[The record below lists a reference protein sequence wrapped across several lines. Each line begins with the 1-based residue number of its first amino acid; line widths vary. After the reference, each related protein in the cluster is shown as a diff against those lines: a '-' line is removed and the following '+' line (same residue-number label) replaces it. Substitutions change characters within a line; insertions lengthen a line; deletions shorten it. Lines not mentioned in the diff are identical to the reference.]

1 MVRARRLIGAAFA
14 ALMLVGCSEPVAEHA
29 GNPDSL
35 WTIERWKAEGTSA
48 VLIDVSRD
56 AAYAEGHLPGAHQL
70 WRTDIESTE
79 YPYSGMAASRAQLSF
94 LMDSLG
100 VAPGQQVVIY
110 DGVGGCDAARLWW
123 LLRLYGHPQVALL
136 DGGARAW
143 TLGGDALSVV
153 TPVPGAPVG
162 FEFVGEPDASLLANV
177 EDVRNAAAQGVVL
190 LDTRTDDEYTG
201 RRMKSGAVRAG
212 RIPQSLHY
220 NWGNAVDLTG
230 SGCMKSVADL
240 KWDLTSAGV
249 QPDAQIITYC
259 HTGVRS
265 AHTTFVLRE
274 LLGYE
279 HVSNYDGSWTQWSHF
294 EELPIVADQPVN
306 PAL

>member
-1 MVRARRLIGAAFA
+1 MA
-14 ALMLVGCSEPVAEHA
+14 CSAPVAEQRGH
-29 GNPDSL
+29 PDSL
-35 WTIERWKAEGTSA
+35 WSIERWKAEGTTA

-56 AAYAEGHLPGAHQL
+56 AAYAEGHLPGAHQI
-70 WRTDIESTE
+70 WRTDIESTDFD
-79 YPYSGMAASRAQLSF
+79 YGGMAASQARMAA

-100 VAPGQQVVIY
+100 VAPGQQIVIY

-123 LLRLYGHPQVALL
+123 LLKLYGHPQVALL
-136 DGGARAW
+136 DGGARTW
-143 TLGGDALSVV
+143 TLGGDALS
-153 TPVPGAPVG
+153 TESPAPGPRSG
-162 FEFVGEPDASLLANV
+162 FRFVGVPDASLLAGV
-177 EDVRNAAAQGVVL
+177 DDVRNAASQGVVL
-190 LDTRTDDEYTG
+190 LDTRTDDEHTG

-220 NWGNAVDLTG
+220 NWGNAVDLNGTG
-230 SGCMKSVADL
+230 CIKSLADL
-240 KWDLTSAGV
+240 EWDLRTAGIEF
-249 QPDAQIITYC
+249 DAPIITYC

-279 HVSNYDGSWTQWSHF
+279 HVANYDGSWTEWSHF
-294 EELPIVADQPVN
+294 KDLPIVADQPVN

>member
-1 MVRARRLIGAAFA
+1 MVRARRLIGTAIAAS
-14 ALMLVGCSEPVAEHA
+14 LLLGCSELAEERTPHS
-29 GNPDSL
+29 DSL
-35 WTIERWKAEGTSA
+35 WSIERWKAEGTAA

-56 AAYAEGHLPGAHQL
+56 ADYAQGHLPDAHQL
-70 WRTDIESTE
+70 WRTDIESTD
-79 YPYSGMAASRAQLSF
+79 YPYGGMAASREHLLE

-100 VAPGQQVVIY
+100 VAPGQQVVLY

-123 LLRLYGHPQVALL
+123 LLKLFGHPKVALL

-143 TLGGDALSVV
+143 TLGGDALSVE
-153 TPVPGAPVG
+153 VPSPGPSSG
-162 FEFVGEPDASLLANV
+162 FQFVGQPDASLLATV
-177 EDVRNAAAQGVVL
+177 DDVQKAAGEGAVL
-190 LDTRTDDEYTG
+190 LDTRTEDEHTG

-230 SGCMKSVADL
+230 SGCLKAVSDLEWDL
-240 KWDLTSAGV
+240 KTAGIEF
-249 QPDAQIITYC
+249 DAPIITYC

-279 HVSNYDGSWTQWSHF
+279 LVSNYDGSWTEWSHF

>member
-1 MVRARRLIGAAFA
+1 MVRTRRLIGAAFA
-14 ALMLVGCSEPVAEHA
+14 ALLWVGCSEPVEEHR

-35 WTIERWKAEGTSA
+35 WSIERWKAEGASA

-56 AAYAEGHLPGAHQL
+56 ASYAEGHLPGAHQL

-79 YPYSGMAASRAQLSF
+79 YPYSGMAASREHLIS
-94 LMDSLG
+94 LMDSMG

-123 LLRLYGHPQVALL
+123 LLKLYGHPKVALL

-143 TLGGDALSVV
+143 TLGGDALSVQP
-153 TPVPGAPVG
+153 PVPGASAG
-162 FEFVGEPDASLLANV
+162 FQFVGEPDASLLASV
-177 EDVRNAAAQGVVL
+177 EDVRNAALEGVVL
-190 LDTRTDDEYTG
+190 LDTRTDDEHTG

-220 NWGNAVDLTG
+220 NWGNAVDLNG

-240 KWDLTSAGV
+240 EWDLTAVGV
-249 QPDAQIITYC
+249 QFDAPIITYC

-279 HVSNYDGSWTQWSHF
+279 RVANYDGSWTEWSHF
-294 EELPIVADQPVN
+294 DDLPIAADQPVN